1 MIFVD
6 LYSKNDCALCEE
18 AKVVLEKVRQVIPF
32 VLREIKISAG
42 EEHFEDYKEMVPVVH
57 INQVMAFKH
66 RVNENMLKIKLQQI
80 SSERKRPDNEV
91 EPLDD
96 DELLEK

>member
-18 AKVVLEKVRQVIPF
+18 AKVVLEKVRQQIPF
-32 VLREIKISAG
+32 VLREIKIAAG
-42 EEHFEDYKEMVPVVH
+42 EEHFEEYKEMVPVVH
-57 INQVMAFKH
+57 INQVMSFKH
-66 RVNENMLKIKLQQI
+66 RINENMLKIKLQQI
-80 SSERKRPDNEV
+80 SSEKKGPNNEV

-96 DELLEK
+96 DELFGT